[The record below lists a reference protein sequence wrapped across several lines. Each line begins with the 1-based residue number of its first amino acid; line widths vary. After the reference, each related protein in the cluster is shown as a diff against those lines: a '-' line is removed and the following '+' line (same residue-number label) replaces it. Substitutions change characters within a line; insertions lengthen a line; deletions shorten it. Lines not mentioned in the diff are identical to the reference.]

1 MEVPVMI
8 PLDMSADTASERPLF
23 EGKPTL
29 SAYREINLM
38 VSSPVLRIDPS
49 SHNPENYTLSLCS
62 VVNQGYELWQM
73 Y

>member
-1 MEVPVMI
+1 MI
-8 PLDMSADTASERPLF
+8 PLDTSADTASERPLF

-38 VSSPVLRIDPS
+38 VSSPVLRIAPS

-62 VVNQGYELWQM
+62 VVNQAYEL
-73 Y
+73 